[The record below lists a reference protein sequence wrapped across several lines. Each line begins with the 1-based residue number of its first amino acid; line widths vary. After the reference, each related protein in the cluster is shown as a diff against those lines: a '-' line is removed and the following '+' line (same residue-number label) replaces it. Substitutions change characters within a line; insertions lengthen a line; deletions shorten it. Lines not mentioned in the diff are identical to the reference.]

1 MSRIRLAATAVMISC
16 GLMLLGGAGVAS
28 AQEGPARL
36 TQVVPISGK
45 STKGNKQ
52 FSGTYTIER
61 FVAKGNQI
69 YSVGTVK
76 GKLGSKKVTK
86 ENVRVPATVANA
98 SAPAAGQA
106 QASQVPPL
114 PLPPLPAGN
123 ACSILS
129 LDLGPIN
136 LNLLG
141 LVVRTNQIQLRIDAV
156 QGPGNLLG
164 NLLCGITGILNP
176 AGALANTPL
185 GQLAQILNAL
195 LALSP
200 RTA

>member
-1 MSRIRLAATAVMISC
+1 MSRMFKAALAATLAC
-16 GLMLLGGAGVAS
+16 GLMALGGTGIAS
-28 AQEGPARL
+28 AQDGPARL
-36 TQVVPISGK
+36 TQVVPMSGK
-45 STKGNKQ
+45 TTKGNKQ
-52 FSGTYTIER
+52 FTGTYTIER
-61 FVAKGNQI
+61 FINKGGKI

-76 GKLGSKKVTK
+76 GKVGSKKVTK
-86 ENVRVPATVANA
+86 ENVQVPATVANA
-98 SAPAAGQA
+98 SAPAQA
-106 QASQVPPL
+106 QASRAPPP

-156 QGPGNLLG
+156 QGPGTLLG
-164 NLLCGITGILNP
+164 HLFGRIPNILNP

>member
-1 MSRIRLAATAVMISC
+1 MSSHRWAATAVAVVCALFCFEGS
-16 GLMLLGGAGVAS
+16 GVAS

-36 TQVVPISGK
+36 SQVIPMSGT
-45 STKGNKQ
+45 STNGKKQ
-52 FSGTYTIER
+52 FTGTYTIER
-61 FVAKGNQI
+61 FISKGGKL
-69 YSVGTVK
+69 YSVGTAK
-76 GKLGSKKVTK
+76 GKVGSKKVTK
-86 ENVRVPATVANA
+86 DNVRLPAKVANA
-98 SAPAAGQA
+98 SGTA

-114 PLPPLPAGN
+114 PLPPLPPGN

-176 AGALANTPL
+176 GTLANTPL
-185 GQLAQILNAL
+185 GQLTQILNAL

-200 RTA
+200 RTPA